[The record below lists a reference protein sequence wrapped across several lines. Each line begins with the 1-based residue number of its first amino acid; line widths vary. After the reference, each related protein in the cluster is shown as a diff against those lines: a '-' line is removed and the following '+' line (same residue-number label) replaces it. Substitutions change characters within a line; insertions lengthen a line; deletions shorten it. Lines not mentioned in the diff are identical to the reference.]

1 LLIDHRKEEANDDQ
15 KGHKE
20 NGGNVQVQKFL
31 LNSRPKSLQPDR
43 KQEVRENERARIVP
57 GSLYLQKRS

>member
-1 LLIDHRKEEANDDQ
+1 MYGSLRTASVPCVCPVINRRKEAANDDQ

-31 LNSRPKSLQPDR
+31 LSGP
-43 KQEVRENERARIVP
+43 A
-57 GSLYLQKRS
+57 